1 MKRNYKI
8 AILSASFCAV
18 MALGQSCA
26 DWLDVSEFD
35 KIPADEFWQTKEDV
49 DGIVS
54 GAYTS
59 FRNSNETIFKWTEVR
74 GDGIELNSTFN
85 EDAGFVNN
93 YRDIKNLD
101 MTPQNGF
108 VQYSDMYRT
117 INRCNLVI
125 KYAPGVLELDETYT
139 SDECE
144 RQIAEMKWLR
154 CLCYFYLVRSF
165 CDVPYVTEPT
175 MDDNVS
181 FAVPKTEGKVIL
193 ERLKAELDEITAPYT
208 GKLPPVYNG
217 ALGWEQRGRGTI
229 YAGYALLADICLWL
243 GKYEEAEA
251 YCQKILNV
259 AGQSGLFGLVAV
271 PEREDPEDAS
281 SALVFKTDWYN
292 QLFGN
297 NSSMG
302 WSGNSVESIFEINW
316 GSSQNNSLFGWFHNG
331 DASKIRFL
339 VTQKTIDLFNQTQ
352 QGTGTTAIVDK
363 RGAGAT
369 YLANN
374 RRGWKYV
381 GLRRGEGVRG
391 DANRRA
397 PMIIYRL
404 ADVYLMKAEALIMK
418 AENDEENLKEAH
430 DLIKTIRFRAGY
442 DTLSTMATMP
452 ARFEGQLDALTFLLD
467 ERQREFATEGKRWYD
482 MVRVAWRDEQK
493 YKDMIV
499 ESLVNDLPAAE
510 RELYR
515 AKLQDPYAYFF
526 PIHEDEIDASGGVLE
541 QNPYYK

>member
-1 MKRNYKI
+1 MKRNHKI
-8 AILSASFCAV
+8 AILSTSFCVV
-18 MALGQSCA
+18 MALSQSCA
-26 DWLDVSEFD
+26 NWLDVTEFD

-74 GDGIELNSTFN
+74 GDGVELNSSYN
-85 EDAGFVNN
+85 ADATFVNN
-93 YRDIKNLD
+93 YNDIKSLEI
-101 MTPQNGF
+101 TPENGF

-125 KYAPGVLELDETYT
+125 KYAPGVLDLDETFT
-139 SDECE
+139 QDECD
-144 RQIAEMKWLR
+144 RYIAEMKWLR

-175 MDDNVS
+175 MDDKVE
-181 FAVPKTEGKVIL
+181 FAVPKTEGRKIL
-193 ERLKAELDEITAPYT
+193 ETIKAELEEITAPYT
-208 GKLPPVYNG
+208 GKLPPVYAG

-243 GKYEEAEA
+243 GLYPETVT
-251 YCQKILNV
+251 YCDKVLNV
-259 AGQSGLFGLVAV
+259 SGENGLYELVAY
-271 PEREDPEDAS
+271 PEREDPEDETS
-281 SALVFKTDWYN
+281 PLVFAEDWYN

-297 NSSMG
+297 KASDG
-302 WSGNSVESIFEINW
+302 WSGNSRESIFELNW

-331 DASKIRFL
+331 DANQIRFL
-339 VTQKTIDLFNQTQ
+339 ITQKTIDLFNDETYAAA
-352 QGTGTTAIVDK
+352 TGDK

-369 YLANN
+369 YLAAN

-381 GLRRGEGVRG
+381 GLQNGGGVRG

-397 PMIIYRL
+397 PLIIYRL
-404 ADVYLMKAEALIMK
+404 ADIYLMKAEALIMQGGTD
-418 AENDEENLKEAH
+418 NYQEAY

-442 DTLSTMATMP
+442 DTTSTSTQP
-452 ARFEGQLDALTFLLD
+452 PVFTTEKEALTFLLE
-467 ERQREFATEGKRWYD
+467 ERQREFTTECKRWYD
-482 MVRVAWRDEQK
+482 LVRVAWRDDQK
-493 YKDMIV
+493 NKDMIIDF
-499 ESLVNDLPAAE
+499 LVNDLPASE

-526 PIHEDEIDASGGVLE
+526 PIHADEIDASGGVLE
-541 QNPYYK
+541 QNPYYE